1 MHPEVLMAREKKIDM
16 VILGLLS
23 HEDLTGYDIKKRMDG
38 PISFFWKGSFGN
50 IYPALKELENG
61 GLITR
66 SEASSGGREKITY
79 HITASGKK
87 ALTSWLKEEQCINE
101 MRYETLLKLFFGGA
115 AKDKKVTVHNIEVF
129 EEQVKG
135 ELAIL
140 KEYEKSLKD
149 QLNIDDHVCYYL
161 TVTFGIE
168 TYGAYLRWCA
178 KAKKALR

>member
-1 MHPEVLMAREKKIDM
+1 MKTIWGENLDINSVLPEYPRPQM
-16 VILGLLS
+16 VRDSYLNLN
-23 HEDLTGYDIKKRMDG
+23 G
-38 PISFFWKGSFGN
+38 PWQ
-50 IYPALKELENG
+50 YA
-61 GLITR
+61 
-66 SEASSGGREKITY
+66 
-79 HITASGKK
+79 ITASGKK

-115 AKDKKVTVHNIEVF
+115 AKDKEVTVHNIEVF

-149 QLNIDDHVCYYL
+149 QLSIDDHVCYYL

>member
-1 MHPEVLMAREKKIDM
+1 MAREKKIDM

-23 HEDLTGYDIKKRMDG
+23 HEDLTGYDVKKRMDG

-50 IYPALKELENG
+50 IYPALRDLESS

-66 SEASSGGREKITY
+66 KNASAGGREKITY
-79 HITASGKK
+79 HITVSGKK
-87 ALTSWLKEEQCINE
+87 ALSSWLQEEQCINE

-115 AKDKKVTVHNIEVF
+115 AKDKEVTVHNIEVF

-135 ELAIL
+135 ELTIL

-149 QLNIDDHVCYYL
+149 QLDIEDHVCYYL

-168 TYGAYLRWCA
+168 TYEAYLRWCT